1 MKICPNCQN
10 EYDDIA
16 GFCTECGI
24 QLVEAQII
32 TEEENDF
39 GTSVKYCVN
48 CGNQLAETADFCSR
62 CGNSVKDNSIKSSS
76 SIPININDYIDKVK
90 ANKTVIGFVSVLKSY
105 LKNPVAELENIS
117 KAGDVVTTLI
127 FTALLLISII
137 VYFLCFVGKLS
148 DEYYGS
154 FQKIAEMCVLSGV
167 LIALF
172 FVLVPAIVTFAVAKI
187 NHKQCAIK
195 GMLSVSAVN
204 TIYLVPLFVIAG
216 LSAYI
221 SIELSLIL
229 FAVVIVIKAF
239 LSISMLNNFAG
250 NILESVKI
258 LFSSVGIAIALD
270 AVAILICG
278 SILSSALENIIYDLI
293 YSFIW

>member
-1 MKICPNCQN
+1 MKMCPNCQK
-10 EYDDIA
+10 EYGDISA
-16 GFCTECGI
+16 FCAVCGS
-24 QLVEAQII
+24 QLTTVQAPVEEPQVVAP
-32 TEEENDF
+32 T
-39 GTSVKYCVN
+39 VKYCIG
-48 CGNQLAETADFCSR
+48 CGNQLDINAAFCPA
-62 CGNSVKDNSIKSSS
+62 CGTPVNSVNGAPVKSS
-76 SIPININDYIDKVK
+76 INVNDYI
-90 ANKTVIGFVSVLKSY
+90 NKIKTNKNVTGFVGTLKKY
-105 LKNPVAELENIS
+105 IKNPVAELENIS

>member
-1 MKICPNCQN
+1 MKICHNCQK
-10 EYDDIA
+10 EYGDISA
-16 GFCTECGI
+16 FCAVCGS
-24 QLVEAQII
+24 QLTTVQAPVEEPQVVAP
-32 TEEENDF
+32 T
-39 GTSVKYCVN
+39 VKYCIG
-48 CGNQLAETADFCSR
+48 CGNQLDINAAFCPA
-62 CGNSVKDNSIKSSS
+62 CGTPVNSVNGAPVKSS
-76 SIPININDYIDKVK
+76 INVNDYI
-90 ANKTVIGFVSVLKSY
+90 NKIKTNKNVNGFIGILKKY
-105 LKNPVAELENIS
+105 IKNPVAELENIS

-154 FQKIAEMCVLSGV
+154 FQKAAEMCVLSGV

>member
-1 MKICPNCQN
+1 MKMCPNCQK
-10 EYDDIA
+10 EYGDISA
-16 GFCTECGI
+16 FCAVCGS
-24 QLVEAQII
+24 QLTTVQAPVEEPQVVAP
-32 TEEENDF
+32 T
-39 GTSVKYCVN
+39 VKYCIG
-48 CGNQLAETADFCSR
+48 CGNQLDINAAFCPA
-62 CGNSVKDNSIKSSS
+62 CGTPVNSVNGAPVKSS
-76 SIPININDYIDKVK
+76 INVNDYI
-90 ANKTVIGFVSVLKSY
+90 NKIKTNKNVTGFVGTLKKY
-105 LKNPVAELENIS
+105 IKNPVAELENIS

-148 DEYYGS
+148 DEFYGS
-154 FQKIAEMCVLSGV
+154 FQKAAEMCVLSGV

>member
-1 MKICPNCQN
+1 MKICHNCQK
-10 EYDDIA
+10 EYGDISA
-16 GFCTECGI
+16 FCAVCGS
-24 QLVEAQII
+24 QLTTVQAPVEEPQGVAP
-32 TEEENDF
+32 T
-39 GTSVKYCVN
+39 VKYCIG
-48 CGNQLAETADFCSR
+48 CGNQLDINAAFCPA
-62 CGNSVKDNSIKSSS
+62 CGTPVNSVNGAPVKSS
-76 SIPININDYIDKVK
+76 INVNDYI
-90 ANKTVIGFVSVLKSY
+90 NKIKTNKNVTGFVGTLKKY
-105 LKNPVAELENIS
+105 IKNPVAELENIS

-148 DEYYGS
+148 DEFYGS

>member
-1 MKICPNCQN
+1 MKICHNCQK
-10 EYDDIA
+10 EYGDISA
-16 GFCTECGI
+16 FCAVCGS
-24 QLVEAQII
+24 QLTTVQAPVEEPQVVAP
-32 TEEENDF
+32 T
-39 GTSVKYCVN
+39 VKYCIG
-48 CGNQLAETADFCSR
+48 CGNQLDINAAFCPA
-62 CGNSVKDNSIKSSS
+62 CGTPVNSVNGAPVKSS
-76 SIPININDYIDKVK
+76 INVNDYI
-90 ANKTVIGFVSVLKSY
+90 NKIKTNKNVTGFVGTLKKY
-105 LKNPVAELENIS
+105 IKNPVAELENIS

-154 FQKIAEMCVLSGV
+154 FQEIAEMCVLSGV